1 MQVTQPMSCRS
12 KLVSCPAAQSLD
24 QWLPACPLGK
34 AHCHF
39 LLLLLF
45 TLCPSPTH
53 VPNFTIQSI
62 TAQTSG
68 SSHSDPSFPSPHFNH
83 SLTFHGAPIQLD
95 PVLPPSPATASSW
108 HDQPLLRAQTDKSS
122 SKVHPLCV
130 TDIPSH
136 HGEPRVQ

>member
-1 MQVTQPMSCRS
+1 MQTGFLSHSLVTGP
-12 KLVSCPAAQSLD
+12 VAPSLSLG
-24 QWLPACPLGK
+24 QGSLPLPPPPPLHPV
-34 AHCHF
+34 A
-39 LLLLLF
+39 
-45 TLCPSPTH
+45 LCPSPTH
-53 VPNFTIQSI
+53 VPNFTTQSI

-108 HDQPLLRAQTDKSS
+108 HGQPLLRAQTDKSS